1 MDSNATVTVE
11 TIEEQPEAVQESQP
25 VEETAAEPVLEAQ
38 PAAPIE
44 DRSAFNCI
52 NCRGEGL
59 LSQTELCPI
68 CNGTGKV
75 N

>member
-11 TIEEQPEAVQESQP
+11 TIEEQPEAVQKSQP
-25 VEETAAEPVLEAQ
+25 VEETVAEPVVEEA
-38 PAAPIE
+38 PAAPVE
-44 DRSAFNCI
+44 DRSAFNCS
-52 NCRGEGL
+52 NCQGEGL
-59 LSQTELCPI
+59 LSQTELCPV